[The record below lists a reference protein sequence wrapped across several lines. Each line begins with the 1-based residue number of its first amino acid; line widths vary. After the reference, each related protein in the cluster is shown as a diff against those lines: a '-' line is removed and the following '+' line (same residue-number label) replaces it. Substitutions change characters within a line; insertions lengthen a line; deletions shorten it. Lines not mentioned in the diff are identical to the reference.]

1 MNQATAMHVYDVWA
15 RNAAGRIL
23 HFDVVLGVR
32 DDELALRSAG
42 DWLSSIGEDNASV
55 SAQTCSFC
63 HTESEIPRELAEDI
77 QRQGYAIIK
86 MEGCPR

>member
-15 RNAAGRIL
+15 RNAAGRTL
-23 HFDVVLGVR
+23 HFDVVLTTR
-32 DDELALRSAG
+32 DDELALRSAQA
-42 DWLSSIGEDNASV
+42 WLASIGEETASV

-63 HTESEIPRELAEDI
+63 HTESAVPPDLAEAI

-86 MEGCPR
+86 MEGCPG